1 MLKKSIS
8 MYKEN
13 ILNELKNKHAIATAG
28 DKRTGFNCLT
38 VSWGGIGV
46 LWGKEVAFVFVRKSR
61 YTYNFLEKSQSIT
74 LSFLEENYKDQV
86 LYLGRHSGR
95 AEDKVKNAGLSYTYD
110 PDYDGAYIKEASYCF
125 KMKKLYEI
133 DLPFE
138 NLPQDIQ
145 EMFYKDGDSHTMFVC
160 EIKQFLVSE
169 EYNEL
174 H

>member
-13 ILNELKNKHAIATAG
+13 ILSELKNKNAIGTAG
-28 DKRTGFNCLT
+28 DKNTGFNCLT

-61 YTYNFLEKSQSIT
+61 YTYEFLEKSQSFT
-74 LSFLEENYKDQV
+74 LSFLDDCYKDQV
-86 LYLGRHSGR
+86 FYLGTHSGR
-95 AEDKVKNAGLSYTYD
+95 VEDKVKNAGLSYTYD

-133 DLPFE
+133 SLPWE
-138 NLPQDIQ
+138 KLPKDII
-145 EMFYKDGDSHTMFVC
+145 EKFYKDGDEHTMFIC

-169 EYNEL
+169 EYDEL